1 MQKEIYMHA
10 SSHSQQYSSS
20 LDSRCMLHNSRHKKE
35 KEKEKAID
43 QKT

>member
-20 LDSRCMLHNSRHKKE
+20 LDSRCMLHNSRHKKI
-35 KEKEKAID
+35 EKAID
-43 QKT
+43 QRT